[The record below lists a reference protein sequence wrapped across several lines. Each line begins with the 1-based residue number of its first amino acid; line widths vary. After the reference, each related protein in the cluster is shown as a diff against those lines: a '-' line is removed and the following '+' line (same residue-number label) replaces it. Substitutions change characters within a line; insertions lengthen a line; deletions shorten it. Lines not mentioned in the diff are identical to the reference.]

1 MNDTIR
7 DIISQLETSEK
18 NNERVLLV
26 IDGRCG
32 AGKTTLASRISEKFT
47 CNVFH
52 MDDYFLRKEQRTK
65 ERLSEIGGNVDRERF
80 IEEIASKLH
89 SDEDIVFAPFDCQT
103 MSVKEKRIVKQTH
116 VTIVEGS
123 YAMHR
128 SLRKYYDYIIYLTI
142 DPNMQRKRIYER
154 NPERYEDFIN
164 RWIPL
169 EETYFTSCCFERIC
183 NICIKAEEW

>member
-1 MNDTIR
+1 
-7 DIISQLETSEK
+7 
-18 NNERVLLV
+18 
-26 IDGRCG
+26 
-32 AGKTTLASRISEKFT
+32 
-47 CNVFH
+47 
-52 MDDYFLRKEQRTK
+52 
-65 ERLSEIGGNVDRERF
+65 
-80 IEEIASKLH
+80 
-89 SDEDIVFAPFDCQT
+89 

>member
-1 MNDTIR
+1 MDKIKQVIEAIEANTQEYIV
-7 DIISQLETSEK
+7 IA
-18 NNERVLLV
+18 
-26 IDGRCG
+26 IDGRC
-32 AGKTTLASRISEKFT
+32 ASGKTTLANKLAQHFHA
-47 CNVFH
+47 NAFH

-103 MSVKEKRIVKQTH
+103 MSVKEKTTIKQTH
-116 VTIVEGS
+116 ITIVEGS
-123 YAMHR
+123 YAMHP
-128 SLRKYYDYIIYLTI
+128 SLRKYYDYMIYLTI
-142 DPNMQRKRIYER
+142 DPQTQQKRIYER
-154 NPERYEDFIN
+154 NPGKYDDFIN

-169 EETYFTSCCFERIC
+169 EETYFSSCHFEKIC

>member
-1 MNDTIR
+1 MDKIKQ
-7 DIISQLETSEK
+7 IIEEIESIKQDYI
-18 NNERVLLV
+18 VIA
-26 IDGRCG
+26 IDGRC
-32 AGKTTLASRISEKFT
+32 ASGKTTLAEKLAQYFHA
-47 CNVFH
+47 NVFH

-123 YAMHR
+123 YAMHH
-128 SLRKYYDYIIYLTI
+128 SLRKYYDYMIYLTI

-154 NPERYEDFIN
+154 NPGRYEDFIN

-169 EETYFTSCCFERIC
+169 EETYFSSCRFERIC